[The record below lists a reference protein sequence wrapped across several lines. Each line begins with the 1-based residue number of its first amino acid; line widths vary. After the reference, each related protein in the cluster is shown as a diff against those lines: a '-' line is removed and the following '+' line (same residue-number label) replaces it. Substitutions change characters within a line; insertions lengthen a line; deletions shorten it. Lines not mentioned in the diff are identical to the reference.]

1 MAKHPLR
8 ILQISTER
16 GWRGGE
22 RQTLLTAL
30 GLRDQ
35 GHQVELLLRPGSALA
50 QRAAEQG
57 LVVHTADAAVSF
69 GWWLAAKGKGYD
81 VLHAQSAQAVGWAA
95 ATTVLHGR
103 PLVFTRRTSF
113 STRAGWLT
121 RLKWQRVSQ
130 MVAISEAA
138 AQAPRAMGILTQ
150 VIPSAVLPC
159 RVDAQRVD
167 SFLQKR
173 QLEGRRLVGT
183 AAALSLEKDPITLV
197 RAAALVCAQF
207 PDVVF
212 VHWGAAGNAV
222 EQTRQLIDE
231 YGLQGRYLLLG
242 FEAEVEQ
249 LFTALSVFVMASRCE
264 ALGSTVL
271 DAMLQKIP
279 VVSTDAGGLKETVGQ
294 GRGLLCA
301 PGDFTAMAT
310 QIGELLAQPA
320 RAQAMAEAAY
330 TQVRAAYDVNDM
342 VVRYVGVYEAAMR
355 TVAP

>member
-81 VLHAQSAQAVGWAA
+81 VLHAQTAQAVGWAA

-121 RLKWQRVSQ
+121 RLKWQR
-130 MVAISEAA
+130 VAISEAA

-249 LFTALSVFVMASRCE
+249 LFTALSVFVMASRFE